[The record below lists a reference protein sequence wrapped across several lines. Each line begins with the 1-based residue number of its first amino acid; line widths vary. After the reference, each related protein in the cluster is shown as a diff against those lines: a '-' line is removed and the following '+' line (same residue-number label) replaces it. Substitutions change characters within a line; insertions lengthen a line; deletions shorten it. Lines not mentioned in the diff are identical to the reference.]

1 MKEIPENAALTK
13 KIYRID
19 VALKERDITSLKLVN
34 KVKDCERNALQN
46 EKNHAKKKNILER
59 LVDLE
64 KSNADE
70 GMIINVL
77 TSRCEKLE
85 ENE

>member
-1 MKEIPENAALTK
+1 MKETLTK
-13 KIYRID
+13 KIDGIEIT
-19 VALKERDITSLKLVN
+19 LKEKDIILEKLVY

-59 LVDLE
+59 LVYLE

-85 ENE
+85 ENG